1 MAQYSL
7 WFHLGGWSDYCRG
20 ISGTV
25 SVRLPNDGH
34 CLSVDFAGAGNLR
47 PAPVIIDLSFLVAT
61 QLCLVGIVGEYIG
74 SFHTPVLNTPMVIEK
89 ERTNFD

>member
-7 WFHLGGWSDYCRG
+7 WFHLGGRSDYCHG

-34 CLSVDFAGAGNLR
+34 CLSVDSAGAGNLR
-47 PAPVIIDLSFLVAT
+47 PAPVIIGLPFRVAA
-61 QLCLVGIVGEYIG
+61 QLRFVGIGGEYIG
-74 SFHTPVLNTPMVIEK
+74 SFHTRILNTSMVIEK

>member
-34 CLSVDFAGAGNLR
+34 CLSVDSAGAGNLR
-47 PAPVIIDLSFLVAT
+47 LAPLIIGLSFLAAV
-61 QLCLVGIVGEYIG
+61 QLFFVGIVGEYIG
-74 SFHTPVLNTPMVIEK
+74 PIHTRVLNTPMVIEK
-89 ERTNFD
+89 EKTNFD